1 MSELNEAPSPA
12 DEEEV
17 WSWGAGTD
25 GQLGTSKLQDEHLP
39 QLLSLTSLP
48 SISMLACGGA
58 HVIALTSGGKV
69 FTWGRGNSGQLG
81 HGDNLNTSLPK
92 PLSFF
97 DDDYFISQASAGWSH
112 SAFVSD
118 SGCLFTCGNGSFGQL
133 GHGDNIS
140 LTSPA
145 KVSYFVDKSVK
156 MVACGMRHSLVL
168 FAGNQ
173 VCGFGSG
180 KRGQLGVS
188 SDRTKSVNLPCVVS
202 GLEGVEVVRVA
213 ASGDHSAAISA
224 NGELFTWGRGFCG
237 SPDVQT
243 PQCLPSSQSFREVA
257 LGWNHALLLTCNFH
271 CGCISNFH

>member
-1 MSELNEAPSPA
+1 M
-12 DEEEV
+12 
-17 WSWGAGTD
+17 
-25 GQLGTSKLQDEHLP
+25 
-39 QLLSLTSLP
+39 
-48 SISMLACGGA
+48 
-58 HVIALTSGGKV
+58 

-112 SAFVSD
+112 SAFVSGQLKMKMFCNFTKREIDLTCLFVCVD

-168 FAGNQ
+168 FAGKTSDTAFTSSSIK
-173 VCGFGSG
+173 VCFLIFDLSCLLQEI
-180 KRGQLGVS
+180 KCADSDLGNADSLVS
-188 SDRTKSVNLPCVVS
+188 HQTKL
-202 GLEGVEVVRVA
+202 R
-213 ASGDHSAAISA
+213 H
-224 NGELFTWGRGFCG
+224 
-237 SPDVQT
+237 
-243 PQCLPSSQSFREVA
+243 
-257 LGWNHALLLTCNFH
+257 
-271 CGCISNFH
+271 